1 MPRVGNDQAGFSI
14 EEGPHAVRV
23 QVWGFWDSP
32 VAAAFP
38 KAVIDACRAARS
50 PVHLLVDATDLK
62 PQREE
67 GQAALEDLF
76 ELLAH
81 AAIARADIRVP
92 NAITRMQMVRIA
104 RGVDAPGWSYS
115 FAENAI
121 TGAPTGGR

>member
-14 EEGPHAVRV
+14 EEATHGVRV
-23 QVWGFWDSP
+23 QVWGFWDST
-32 VAAAFP
+32 VAACFA

-50 PVHLLVDATDLK
+50 PVHLFVDATELK

-67 GQAALEDLF
+67 GQAAWEDL
-76 ELLAH
+76 LTLVAR
-81 AAIARADIRVP
+81 AAIARADIKVT

-104 RGVDAPGWSYS
+104 RRVDMPGWSYS

-121 TGAPTGGR
+121 TGAPAGGK